1 MSNFGFRS
9 FANVLAYI
17 AVILVGAALLVQALL
32 GDGMVAYVFKTIA
45 DVLAYVMLA
54 ISSFSYA
61 KSRRSVVY
69 IIIWIVAVALIAVSY
84 IIH

>member
-9 FANVLAYI
+9 FANVIAYI